1 MKEINAEIISVGTE
15 LLLGQIANTNAQWIS
30 KQLAQ
35 EGVNVLYHK
44 VVGDNLNRVEESF
57 KQAGKRS
64 DVIIITGG
72 LGPTDDDLTREAF
85 QNLSH
90 MHLIEDQFSMSKIVD
105 YFNQQGTDMT
115 SNNRKQARVFE
126 KAQIL
131 ENKIG
136 MAPGMI
142 LNYLNKTWVF
152 LPGVPPEMK
161 QMIMDDV
168 IPYIKKLYGQDVVI
182 KSTLLRFIGIGEAKL
197 EDELKEII
205 RTQTNPT
212 IALLSQNDGIIARLT
227 AKAESNEQANHLLL
241 EMKNKVESKVGHHLY
256 GIDFQTLEKKVIS
269 MLKERRMTI
278 STAESLTGGMFS
290 EALTKNPG
298 ASKVF
303 PGGIVAYSSGVKNKV
318 LGVSLDVIEEKGVVS
333 SECAI
338 EMALR
343 ARELLQTDIGLG
355 LTGVAGPDKSE
366 GHEPGTFYIA
376 LSANEEEVRSEKF
389 IVHGNRNMI
398 RRRAV
403 IKGFEMIYYFLENH

>member
-1 MKEINAEIISVGTE
+1 NAEIISVGTE

-105 YFNQQGTDMT
+105 YFNQLGTDMT
-115 SNNRKQARVFE
+115 SNNRKQARVLE
-126 KAQIL
+126 IAQIL

-142 LNYLNKTWVF
+142 LYYLNKTWAF
-152 LPGVPPEMK
+152 LPGVQSEMK
-161 QMIMDDV
+161 QMTMYNV
-168 IPYIKKLYGQDVVI
+168 ISYIKKLYGQDVVI
-182 KSTLLRFIGIGEAKL
+182 KSTLFRFIGIGEAKL

-227 AKAESNEQANHLLL
+227 TKAESNEQANHLLL
-241 EMKNKVESKVGHHLY
+241 EMKNKVESKVGHHL
-256 GIDFQTLEKKVIS
+256 
-269 MLKERRMTI
+269 
-278 STAESLTGGMFS
+278 
-290 EALTKNPG
+290 
-298 ASKVF
+298 
-303 PGGIVAYSSGVKNKV
+303 
-318 LGVSLDVIEEKGVVS
+318 
-333 SECAI
+333 
-338 EMALR
+338 
-343 ARELLQTDIGLG
+343 
-355 LTGVAGPDKSE
+355 
-366 GHEPGTFYIA
+366 
-376 LSANEEEVRSEKF
+376 
-389 IVHGNRNMI
+389 
-398 RRRAV
+398 
-403 IKGFEMIYYFLENH
+403 